1 MNSFVLFYV
10 QFNPK
15 AHIICTEKLNVFKED
30 KEWEHKIE
38 TKQMNVLSCLF

>member
-15 AHIICTEKLNVFKED
+15 AHIIRTEKLNVFTED
-30 KEWEHKIE
+30 KESEHKTE